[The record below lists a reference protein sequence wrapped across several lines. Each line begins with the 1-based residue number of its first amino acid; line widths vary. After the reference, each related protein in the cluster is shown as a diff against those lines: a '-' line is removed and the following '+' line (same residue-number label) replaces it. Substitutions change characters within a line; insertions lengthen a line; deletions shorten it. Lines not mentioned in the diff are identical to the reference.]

1 MQSVAER
8 PAGVLAAYSE
18 RLADAVERAAA
29 AVVQINGRPRQA
41 ASGVVWSADGLIVTA
56 AHVLERAEGLT
67 VGLPDGRTVE
77 ATLLGRDAGTD
88 LALLRANVGGLAP
101 IARAATPRLGNVVLV
116 VARPDGN
123 PATSRGVVSSVEG
136 ATASP
141 AGGQIDGIIRTD
153 ATFYPGFSGGAVVD
167 MQGAMVGLATSHFGP
182 AGVAISTAT
191 VERVTAALLTHGRVR
206 NGFLGIRSQPVLLPD
221 SLQASAGT
229 HQESALLVIGVD
241 RDGPAAKAEILV
253 GDIVT
258 ALDGQP
264 VRRGED
270 LMSLLNA
277 ARVGQ
282 AATVWII
289 RGGAALTLTATISE
303 RGNEE

>member
-1 MQSVAER
+1 VNPIDAFFAE
-8 PAGVLAAYSE
+8 LC
-18 RLADAVERAAA
+18 
-29 AVVQINGRPRQA
+29 
-41 ASGVVWSADGLIVTA
+41 
-56 AHVLERAEGLT
+56 H
-67 VGLPDGRTVE
+67 RTY
-77 ATLLGRDAGTD
+77 
-88 LALLRANVGGLAP
+88 
-101 IARAATPRLGNVVLV
+101 
-116 VARPDGN
+116 GN

-229 HQESALLVIGVD
+229 HQESALLVVGVD